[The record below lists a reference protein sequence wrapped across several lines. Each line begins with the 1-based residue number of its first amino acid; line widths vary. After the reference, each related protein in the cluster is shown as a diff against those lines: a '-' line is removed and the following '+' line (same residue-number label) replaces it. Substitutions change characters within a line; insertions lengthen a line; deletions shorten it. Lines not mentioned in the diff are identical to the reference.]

1 MGHTAILGGTGPE
14 GMGLAL
20 RLALC
25 GDEIVIG
32 SRRAERAAAAA
43 AKAVQRLGDAGGAA
57 NVRGAENA
65 AAVDGAEVVVL
76 AFPYAGVAETVPP
89 LAAQLAGKLVVDVVN
104 PLVLKDGIFRVEPP
118 PAGSAAEE
126 IQRLLPQ
133 SRVVGA
139 FKNES
144 AQELQRIEEPLRGDV
159 LDLRRGPAR
168 PRRGDATG
176 RAHRRRAPGRRRVA
190 DQRAFSRG
198 HHGSVAQPEP
208 APPCGDVHPDP
219 RPAGRRAAPRLSVV
233 VAALRE
239 PSFAREFLMRP
250 EFVIAAKACRTERRK
265 SDPRAFSATCA
276 RWTQTVEP
284 RSSKRF

>member
-89 LAAQLAGKLVVDVVN
+89 LAAQLAGKLVIDVVN
-104 PLVLKDGIFRVEPP
+104 PLVLKNGVFRVEPP

-126 IQRLLPQ
+126 IQRLLPD

-144 AQELQRIEEPLRGDV
+144 AEELQRIEAPLRGDV
-159 LDLRRGPAR
+159 LVCGADPHARAEVMQLAGRIADVRPVDAGSLINARFLEGITALLLNLNRRHHAVTSIQILGLRAGA
-168 PRRGDATG
+168 PRR
-176 RAHRRRAPGRRRVA
+176 
-190 DQRAFSRG
+190 S
-198 HHGSVAQPEP
+198 
-208 APPCGDVHPDP
+208 
-219 RPAGRRAAPRLSVV
+219 
-233 VAALRE
+233 
-239 PSFAREFLMRP
+239 
-250 EFVIAAKACRTERRK
+250 
-265 SDPRAFSATCA
+265 
-276 RWTQTVEP
+276 
-284 RSSKRF
+284 